1 MNLEETARVLA
12 WAAAFDRRTIGE
24 ADVRAWNETV
34 ADLDVGDA
42 LRAVT
47 RWYRDHTEWLMP
59 AHLRAA
65 YHEIRADRA
74 REARWRAAEEKG
86 LAPAQEALARP
97 LASLPAEAREAVRS
111 AARGRQ
117 GSPPAVFSPEE
128 LDTIARHRGELDEID
143 RHALAAA
150 VAAERFPTAREVRAE
165 DRRAS

>member
-86 LAPAQEALARP
+86 LPPAQEALARS
-97 LASLPAEAREAVRS
+97 LGSLPAEVQEAVRS
-111 AARGRQ
+111 AARRPQ
-117 GSPPAVFSPEE
+117 GGQDAPP
-128 LDTIARHRGELDEID
+128 LD
-143 RHALAAA
+143 RHALATA